1 MFNIDLQS
9 RIPVWEQIVKM
20 IEKYIQLG
28 ILSPGDKLPSVRELT
43 QQIGINPN
51 TVQKAMNDLSMRG
64 IIISVSGRGS
74 FVSRDARAVL
84 LEKAEKRLPELSSLI
99 SELLVSGVSVDE
111 IKKTVQEAVEKTEE

>member
-51 TVQKAMNDLSMRG
+51 TVQKAMNDLSMMGYNNIRKR
-64 IIISVSGRGS
+64 SR
-74 FVSRDARAVL
+74 FVCQPQTRAQCFL
-84 LEKAEKRLPELSSLI
+84 KKRKNDYLNCQL
-99 SELLVSGVSVDE
+99 
-111 IKKTVQEAVEKTEE
+111 